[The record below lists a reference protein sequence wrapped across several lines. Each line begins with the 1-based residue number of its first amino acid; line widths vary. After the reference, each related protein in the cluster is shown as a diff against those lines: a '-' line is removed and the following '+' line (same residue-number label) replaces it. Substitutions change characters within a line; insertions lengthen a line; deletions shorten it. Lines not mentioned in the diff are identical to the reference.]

1 MTAAGSIIGLFS
13 GGFTI
18 YGGTNFGNMHIYTG
32 SSTVYSGGSPKVG
45 SYAQATG
52 TGMLGS
58 SITAS
63 YVALY
68 ASAPPTVTLSGV
80 AGSSTA
86 YGFVEKAGSSSA
98 DIVLNNGVIVGGGK
112 LATGASVKV
121 TGTGTMSSILAQS
134 IVVTT
139 PTPAPT
145 PTPGP
150 IAQKHLLTADYLG
163 APYGTTSIAW
173 SEAAPYLT
181 WAQTTV
187 ANATAVS
194 GAGIKTQFYA
204 DPNRTTPG
212 TGDPLYNTD
221 ETTFAHDC
229 NGNRVIDTYN
239 ETVTQYVMDIGGSS
253 MQALFA
259 NYVARIASQ
268 AHFDAIYE
276 DDAGPLSED
285 VYTPF
290 SAMPCG
296 YSDAAW
302 ISAGEAVNQVS
313 SLPVIFN
320 GLGALNGQNVSLS
333 MGLLGSTNTIGGNF
347 EHCYSDG
354 GQPKMMGW
362 DWQTI
367 ENSEIQTVARNKIFE
382 CQLRDSNAA
391 VSSTD
396 ARLYALAS
404 FLLTYNPN
412 SSILWEEYA
421 TPSGLHVEPESSLVV
436 LNPIQAAPSSIA
448 GLLQSG
454 GTYGRQYGQCYLAGK
469 FVGPCAVVVNADSQA
484 GHTFP
489 FPQYEHSL
497 VLSGGGVLD
506 GGTVSTSGPA
516 PPLTLAAGEAVV
528 AFP

>member
-1 MTAAGSIIGLFS
+1 MR
-13 GGFTI
+13 
-18 YGGTNFGNMHIYTG
+18 IYTG
-32 SSTVYSGGSPKVG
+32 SSTAYSGGSPKVG
-45 SYAQATG
+45 MYVQATG
-52 TGMLGS
+52 SGALGS
-58 SITAS
+58 SVTAA

-80 AGSSTA
+80 AGSSTS

-98 DIVLNNGVIVGGGK
+98 DIVLNNGVIVGGGQ
-112 LATGASVKV
+112 LAEGATVKV
-121 TGTGTMSSILAQS
+121 TGTGSMSSILAQS

-173 SEAAPYLT
+173 SQAAPYLT

-187 ANATAVS
+187 ANANAVS
-194 GAGIKTQFYA
+194 AAGIKTQFYA

-239 ETVTQYVMDIGGSS
+239 GTVTQYVMEIGGSS
-253 MQALFA
+253 MQTLFA
-259 NYVARIASQ
+259 NYLGRITSQ

-276 DDAGPLSED
+276 DDAGPLSEL

-290 SAMPCG
+290 TAMPCN

-302 ISAGEAVNQVS
+302 ITAGQAVNQVPTI
-313 SLPVIFN
+313 PVIFN

-333 MGLLGSTNTIGGNF
+333 IGLLGSTNTIGANF
-347 EHCYSDG
+347 EHCYSDS

-382 CQLRDSNAA
+382 CQLRDSIPAA
-391 VSSTD
+391 SSTD

-404 FLLTYNPN
+404 FLLTYNPA

-421 TPSGLHVEPESSLVV
+421 TASGLHVEPESQLVV
-436 LNPIQAAPSSIA
+436 LDPVQSAPPSIT
-448 GLLQSG
+448 GLLQAG
-454 GTYGRQYGQCYLAGK
+454 GNFGRQYGQCYLAGK
-469 FVGPCAVVVNADSQA
+469 FVGPCAVVVNADGQSA
-484 GHTFP
+484 HTFP
-489 FPQYEHSL
+489 FPQYAHTL

-506 GGTVSTSGPA
+506 GGTVSTNGPA
-516 PPLTLAAGEAVV
+516 PPLVLGAGEAVI